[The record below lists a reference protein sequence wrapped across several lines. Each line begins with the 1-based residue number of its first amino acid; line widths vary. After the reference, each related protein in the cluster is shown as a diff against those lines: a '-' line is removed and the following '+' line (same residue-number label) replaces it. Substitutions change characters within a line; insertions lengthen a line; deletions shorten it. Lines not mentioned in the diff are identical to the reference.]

1 MSKRRQTYRRG
12 KHYAKNINKRLITI
26 FVTGIIIFVGS
37 AFPQLR
43 SEFDTFLNNNNQTQQ
58 ELGVQSESSGQ
69 SQNDTSTGNY
79 TKSTDESTYK
89 EINGNVPKFTSKE
102 LNNAKSS
109 YKKFSEL
116 DSLGRCGVAEASV
129 GKNLLPNEERGSIGM
144 VKPTGWHTIRYDDL
158 ISDKYLYNRCHL
170 IAFCL
175 SGENANKKNLITG
188 TRFMNVS
195 GMLPFEEKVLD
206 YVKSTGNHVL
216 YRVTPDFKGNNL
228 VANGVYMMAESV
240 EDNGE
245 GLSFNV
251 YCPNIQPGIEI
262 DYSTGDSKRA

>member
-1 MSKRRQTYRRG
+1 MSRRKRIYKGQ
-12 KHYAKNINKRLITI
+12 HYAKNINKRLITI
-26 FVTGIIIFVGS
+26 FVTFVVVVTGS
-37 AFPQLR
+37 MFPQLR
-43 SEFDTFLNNNNQTQQ
+43 SEMNSFLNNNQTQQ
-58 ELGVQSESSGQ
+58 EQSKGNISKQSS
-69 SQNDTSTGNY
+69 NDSSSGNY
-79 TKSTDESTYK
+79 TKSEDDSAYK
-89 EINGNVPKFTSKE
+89 EINDNVPKFTAEE
-102 LNNAKSS
+102 LKDAKSS
-109 YKKFSEL
+109 FKSFSEL

-129 GKNLLPNEERGSIGM
+129 GPDLLPNEERGSIGM
-144 VKPTGWHTIRYDDL
+144 VKPTGWQTIRYDDL

-195 GMLPFEEKVLD
+195 GMLPFEEKILD

-228 VANGVYMMAESV
+228 VASGVYMMAESV
-240 EDNGE
+240 EDKGK
-245 GLSFNV
+245 GLSFNI